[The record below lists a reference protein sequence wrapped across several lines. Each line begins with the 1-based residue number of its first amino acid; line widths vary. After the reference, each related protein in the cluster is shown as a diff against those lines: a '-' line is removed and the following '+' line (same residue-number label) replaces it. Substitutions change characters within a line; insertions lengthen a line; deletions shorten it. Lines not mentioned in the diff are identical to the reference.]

1 MGVHR
6 EFNFEDDIEL
16 LNLKY
21 QMGNGNLSEYFGIE
35 TGANEPIL
43 GEMKEEVEKTKH
55 QL

>member
-6 EFNFEDDIEL
+6 EFNFDEDIEL

-21 QMGNGNLSEYFGIE
+21 QMNTGNFSEYFQNNIADE
-35 TGANEPIL
+35 EENVNEDNKL
-43 GEMKEEVEKTKH
+43 RN

>member
-6 EFNFEDDIEL
+6 EFNFDDDIEL

-21 QMGNGNLSEYFGIE
+21 QMSTGNFSEYFQNNIE
-35 TGANEPIL
+35 
-43 GEMKEEVEKTKH
+43 KEEEGNINTNKITNLRN